1 MTKIKKDHV
10 KIFDT
15 TLRDGEQCPG
25 ATMTLPEK
33 LRVAKQLELLNV
45 DIIEAGFPIASKD
58 DFESVKA
65 IAGVISDKVEVAGL
79 ARCMTKDIDAA
90 YNAVKDAGNP
100 RIHVFLATSDIH
112 LKYKLKLTKAQA
124 LKQVSEMVA
133 YAYSLIKNIEFSAED
148 ASRSDKAFLAEV
160 VETAIQS
167 GATTINIPDTVGYST
182 PPEFAVYFQYLQK
195 HVPSFKKACFSTHCH
210 DDLGLATANSLSG
223 VLNGARQVECAI
235 NGLGERAGNCS
246 LEEIVMA
253 IKTHSENFGLETR
266 INTKEI
272 MPASRLVSKI
282 TSFPVAPNKAI
293 VGYNAFRHEAGIH
306 QHGLLANKATY
317 EIMSAEDVGLKS
329 DDLESGLVLGK
340 HSGRHAFSFRL
351 EQLGYHLSEDEITKC
366 MERFKDVA
374 DKKKHVYDE
383 DLIAIVRTVASTE
396 SEPLFKMEYF
406 SVTSGD
412 RQIATATIKVKRNKK
427 SVLKSATGIG
437 PVDAIFSAIE
447 AATRFKFTLQDY
459 TIRSVSTGREAMG
472 EVMVQIEHNNKSAVG
487 IGASTDVL
495 EASALALL
503 NAINRLVINQKVK
516 RLKAQE

>member
-1 MTKIKKDHV
+1 MTKKDLV

-33 LRVAKQLELLNV
+33 LRVAKQLERLNV
-45 DIIEAGFPIASKD
+45 DIIEAGFPIASKE

-65 IAGVISDKVEVAGL
+65 IAGVITEDVEVAGL
-79 ARCMTKDIDAA
+79 ARCLTKDIDAA
-90 YNAVKDAGNP
+90 YKAVKDARKP

-112 LKYKLKLTKAQA
+112 LKYKLKITKAQA
-124 LKQVSEMVA
+124 LKQVKEMVA
-133 YAYSLIKNIEFSAED
+133 YAYSLCKNIEFSAED

-160 VETAIQS
+160 VETAIQQ

-182 PPEFAVYFQYLQK
+182 PEEFAAYFQYLQK

-210 DDLGLATANSLSG
+210 DDLGLATANSFAG
-223 VLNGARQVECAI
+223 VRNGARQVECAV

-253 IKTHSENFGLETR
+253 IKTHSAAFNIDTR

-317 EIMSAEDVGLKS
+317 EIMSAEDIGLQS

-351 EQLGYHLSEDEITKC
+351 KQLGFNLSDDEITKC

-383 DLIAIVRTVASTE
+383 DLIAIVKTAADLDAQ
-396 SEPLFKMEYF
+396 PMYKMEYF

-412 RQIATATIKVKRNKK
+412 RQIATATIKVKRGKK
-427 SVLKSATGIG
+427 SVLKSAIGNG
-437 PVDAIFSAIE
+437 PVAAIFSAIE
-447 AATRFKFTLQDY
+447 AATRFKFQLKDY
-459 TIRSVSTGREAMG
+459 TIRSCSVGREAMG
-472 EVMVQIEHNNKSAVG
+472 EVMVQIEQDGKSAVG
-487 IGASTDVL
+487 IGASTDIL

-503 NAINRLVINQKVK
+503 NAINRLVINKAAK
-516 RLKAQE
+516 RLKAQG

>member
-1 MTKIKKDHV
+1 MTRNAKDHV

-33 LRVAKQLELLNV
+33 LRVARQLELLNV
-45 DIIEAGFPIASKD
+45 DIIEAGFPIASKE

-65 IAGVISDKVEVAGL
+65 IAGTVSEKVEVAGL
-79 ARCMTKDIDAA
+79 SRCLPKDIDAA
-90 YNAVKDAGNP
+90 YRAVKDAGSP

-124 LKQVSEMVA
+124 LKQIREMVA
-133 YAYSLIKNIEFSAED
+133 YAYSLCKNIEFSAED
-148 ASRSDKAFLAEV
+148 ASRSDKAFLAEAI
-160 VETAIQS
+160 ETAIQS

-182 PPEFAVYFQYLQK
+182 PLEFAAYFEYLRK
-195 HVPSFKKACFSTHCH
+195 HVPSFGKACFSTHCH

-223 VLNGARQVECAI
+223 VLSGARQVECAI

-253 IKTHSENFGLETR
+253 IKTHSELYGIDTR
-266 INTKEI
+266 INTKELTS
-272 MPASRLVSKI
+272 ASRLVSKI

-340 HSGRHAFSFRL
+340 HSGRHAFGFRL
-351 EQLGYHLSEDEITKC
+351 EQLGFHLTEDEITKC
-366 MERFKDVA
+366 MARFKDVA

-383 DLIAIVRTVASTE
+383 DLIAIVKSAADCE
-396 SEPLFKMEYF
+396 AQPMFKVERF
-406 SVTSGD
+406 SVMCCD
-412 RQIATATIKVKRNKK
+412 QVATATIRIAKGKK
-427 SVLKSATGIG
+427 SVLKSATGVG
-437 PVDAIFSAIE
+437 PVAAIFSAIE
-447 AATRFKFTLQDY
+447 AATRCKFLLKDY
-459 TIRSVSTGREAMG
+459 SIRSASVGREALG
-472 EVMVQIEHNNKSAVG
+472 EVMVQIEQDGKSAVG
-487 IGASTDVL
+487 IGASPDIL
-495 EASALALL
+495 EASALSLI
-503 NAINRLVINQKVK
+503 NAINRLVINQGQK
-516 RLKAQE
+516 RLKPQR